1 MSRPFGPF
9 VPGQQRPVFTVMAG
23 DDCLLHFERDQFND
37 KQRQDDED
45 NTVLTAMLQVALTY
59 MGAGKDFV
67 ALHDAFRSA
76 PWREAL
82 ERYNAVFTALFEDVV
97 PLSGYRFYPTSGF
110 YDAVAAGPQPGELL
124 GLYMVS
130 GSNWPLHGD
139 DAAWSLSQRVNSKMH
154 FARTAPAAGIP
165 VPDTLVVANADLSGE
180 AARSFLAR
188 HGEAMIKL
196 QGLAGARNVSRV
208 SSVEQAVAYC
218 AEFVPTEEVLLQ
230 EPLPTDRYTE
240 MTVDLTLTDAD
251 VSITN
256 VRQILFADGLWVGN
270 YISDRLTLSARQR
283 AVCLQV
289 GEYVRQLGYHAPEGF
304 NCGIDFF
311 VAGDDI
317 VVIEINARLT
327 GGLFPARLIE
337 RLGVG
342 NQDTIAFIDVLS
354 PDRFADYQD
363 FMLNHVYDEGAGWR
377 MVPMGFSPFLQDVGG
392 VQRMFVWQIV
402 VGDFAAFRT
411 AKNLVLGTDEMPTV
425 NIIQPPDRLVR

>member
-9 VPGQQRPVFTVMAG
+9 VPGQRRPVFTVMAG

-37 KQRQDDED
+37 KQRQDDHD

-59 MGAGKDFV
+59 MGTGRDYV
-67 ALHDAFRSA
+67 AMHDSFRSA

-82 ERYNAVFTALFEDVV
+82 ERYNAVFAALFEDVV
-97 PLSGYRFYPTSGF
+97 PLSGYRYYPTDGF
-110 YDAVAAGPQPGELL
+110 YEAVAAGPQPGELL

-130 GSNWPLHGD
+130 GSNMPLHGD
-139 DAAWSLSQRVNSKMH
+139 EAAWDLSRRVNSKMH

-165 VPDTLVVANADLSGE
+165 VPDTLVVTNADLRGE
-180 AARSFLAR
+180 AAHAFLAR

-208 SSVEQAVAYC
+208 SSVDEAVAYC
-218 AEFVPTEEVLLQ
+218 SAFAPAEDVLLQ
-230 EPLPTDRYTE
+230 KPLPTDRYTE
-240 MTVDLTLTDAD
+240 MTVDLTVTDTD

-270 YISDRLTLSARQR
+270 YISDRLTLSPRQR
-283 AVCLQV
+283 EVCLKV

-342 NQDTIAFIDVLS
+342 SKDTIAFIDLLS
-354 PDRFADYQD
+354 PERFTAYQD
-363 FMLNHVYDEGAGWR
+363 FMLNHVHDHGAGWR

-392 VQRMFVWQIV
+392 VQRMFVWQVV
-402 VGDFAAFRT
+402 VGDFAAFRA
-411 AKNLVLGTDEMPTV
+411 AKDQALGADEMPTV
-425 NIIQPPDRLVR
+425 NVIQPPAPLNR